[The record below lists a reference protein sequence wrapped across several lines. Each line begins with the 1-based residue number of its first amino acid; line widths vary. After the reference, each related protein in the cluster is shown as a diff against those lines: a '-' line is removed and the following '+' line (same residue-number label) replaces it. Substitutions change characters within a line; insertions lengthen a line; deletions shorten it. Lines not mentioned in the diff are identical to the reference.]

1 MSILAENLK
10 TLRKERYC
18 TQSEFAE
25 ILGIGFRTYVRYEVG
40 ERDAPITTLVKIA
53 LLGNLSLEKLL
64 NEKITLLDFCPP
76 VNIDPSEDIQ
86 IDFANFQTRSLHLK
100 NDPMPVPFAFE
111 PSEKQFLA
119 LFRKLPARLQEIFSK
134 NLGEKDWKVNACK
147 QEASVL
153 KNDHKSNFENSA
165 NNLSALS
172 SPPSAKKRG
181 RKKLDP
187 KSLQR
192 KIEKLKMI
200 AQSANKTTVR

>member
-10 TLRKERYC
+10 TIRKERDC
-18 TQSEFAE
+18 TQSEFAK

-64 NEKITLLDFCPP
+64 TEKITLLDFYPLAN
-76 VNIDPSEDIQ
+76 VGPSEDIQ
-86 IDFANFQTRSLHLK
+86 IDFADFQTNILHLK
-100 NDPMPVPFAFE
+100 NYSMPIAIAFE

-119 LFRKLPARLQEIFSK
+119 LFRRLSPRLQEIFSK
-134 NLGEKDWKVNACK
+134 NLGEKDWKVSAFKQNA
-147 QEASVL
+147 SIL
-153 KNDHKSNFENSA
+153 KEDKTSKIKNSA
-165 NNLSALS
+165 NNLPLPSG
-172 SPPSAKKRG
+172 SPGTKKRG

-187 KSLQR
+187 NVLQR